1 MMNLRKESLEVK
13 NEVIKKLR
21 EEFDLYFSYNYNDL
35 YWIENKKVEVRRL
48 KGCLSGE
55 NIWSLS
61 NVEFEKKYLEV
72 KEFIESLEYKNF
84 KIEFNKIRN
93 DISLNRFL
101 NVYKEKY
108 NFIDLNFNEYKE
120 KLYYDERVLIL
131 KISYIK

>member
-21 EEFDLYFSYNYNDL
+21 EEFDLYFSYNFNDL
-35 YWIENKKVEVRRL
+35 YWVENKKVEVRRL

-55 NIWSLS
+55 DIWYLDNIK
-61 NVEFEKKYLEV
+61 FEEKYLEV
-72 KEFIESLEYKNF
+72 KKFIESLEYKNF

-101 NVYKEKY
+101 NVYKSKN
-108 NFIDLNFNEYKE
+108 NFIDLSFNEYKE
-120 KLYYDERVLIL
+120 ELYYNERVLIL